1 MLMKTDSKEMVAYD
15 FSNINYQES
24 GSSNCFASPCDEPV
38 CDCDCDS
45 DHCDE
50 CDCDVCDSGGCD
62 TCDYYEE

>member
-1 MLMKTDSKEMVAYD
+1 MKTDAKEMVAYD
-15 FSNINYQES
+15 FCDINYQEN

-50 CDCDVCDSGGCD
+50 CDCDVCDTDGCEI
-62 TCDYYEE
+62 CDYYEE